1 MATILENI
9 RQPGEKKVILA
20 EPHGFCAGVRRA
32 IEIVERALDIN
43 GAPVYVRKQI
53 VHNEHVVRWL
63 EARGVIFVDSET
75 EVPDGAVCI
84 FSAHGVSP
92 QVRDNAARRR
102 LEVIDATCPL
112 VAKVHQEARRFARD
126 ERTLILVGHADH
138 EEIEGTYGEAPE
150 HTVIV
155 ENADEARKLDLSPET
170 STAYLTQTTLSVDET
185 AEIVSILRERFPEIV
200 GPGSEDICYAS
211 QNRQDAVKAIAKR
224 SDLVLVVGSTNSSN
238 TIRMVEVARA
248 AGTEARLLPDVEC
261 LDPEWLADVRTV
273 GVSAGASAP
282 EVLVEQV
289 IERLGTL
296 GYTDVET
303 EVTAREIV
311 VFSPPSGLG
320 RPSRGG
326 TDTGEAD
333 ASAELVAEAGARID
347 DLLRAEAARWG
358 AVDARAA
365 VPIEAIAE
373 LVAAGGKRLRPT
385 FCVSGYLA
393 AGGTADRNAVI
404 AVAAAVELLHASALI
419 HDDIL
424 DNSPTRRGVPTVHAM
439 HTGIHAARGWTGEP
453 RRYGEGVAIL
463 AGDLAFSYANRLA
476 SVLPGPAME
485 IWTHMGT
492 EMLVGQQVDI
502 ALAADLA
509 PDPDLARW
517 VAVGKSGRYTIH
529 RPLSLGASIAGRPD
543 LQPAFEAYG
552 VAAGEAF
559 QLRDDLLDA
568 FGDSAATGKPSG
580 LDVSDNKMTLLVALA
595 ATRDAQVARL
605 VTDGR
610 GNGGWDP
617 ERLHA
622 ALLASGVREEIE
634 RRIDQLVADARAALA
649 AAPLADGWRRRLGE
663 MAEQVAYRDR

>member
-1 MATILENI
+1 MVTTVENM

-32 IEIVERALDIN
+32 IEIVERALDIH

-53 VHNEHVVRWL
+53 VHNEHVVRRL

-92 QVRDNAARRR
+92 QVRGNAARRR

-150 HTVIV
+150 RTVIV
-155 ENADEARKLDLSPET
+155 ENADEARKLDLPPET
-170 STAYLTQTTLSVDET
+170 PTAYLTQTTLSVDET

-224 SDLVLVVGSTNSSN
+224 SDLVLVVGSANSSN

-248 AGTEARLLPDVEC
+248 AGTEARLLPDVER

-303 EVTAREIV
+303 EVTARETV

-320 RPSRGG
+320 RSSRGG
-326 TDTGEAD
+326 AGDGD
-333 ASAELVAEAGARID
+333 ASAELLAEAGARID
-347 DLLRAEAARWG
+347 GLLRAECAHWG

-393 AGGTADRNAVI
+393 AGGKADRNAVI
-404 AVAAAVELLHASALI
+404 AAAAAVELLHASALI
-419 HDDIL
+419 HDDVL
-424 DNSPTRRGVPTVHAM
+424 DNSPTRRGVPTVHAK
-439 HTGIHAARGWTGEP
+439 HIGIHAARGWSGEP

-492 EMLVGQQVDI
+492 EMLVGQQLDI

-568 FGDSAATGKPSG
+568 FGDSEATGKPSG

-605 VTDGR
+605 VMDGR

-617 ERLHA
+617 ERLRA
-622 ALLASGVREEIE
+622 ALLASGVRQEIE

-649 AAPLADGWRRRLGE
+649 TAPLADGWRQRLGE
-663 MAEQVAYRDR
+663 LAEQVAYRDR